1 MISECSEFGVKDV
14 TLCKINTTF
23 VDGQDMVFFK
33 GQGDVIWQTSIN
45 ALGNFRPPLLASI
58 VHSHYVYVRIF

>member
-14 TLCKINTTF
+14 TICKINTTF
-23 VDGQDMVFFK
+23 VDSQDMVFFK
-33 GQGDVIWQTSIN
+33 GQVDVIWQTSIN